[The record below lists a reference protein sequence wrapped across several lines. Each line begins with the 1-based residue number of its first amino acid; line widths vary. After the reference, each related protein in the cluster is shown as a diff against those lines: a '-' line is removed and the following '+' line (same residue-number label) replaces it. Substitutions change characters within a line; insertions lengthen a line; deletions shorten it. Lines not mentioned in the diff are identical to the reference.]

1 MIESN
6 MDGAAR
12 KQLIDQIKRSD
23 NSKTMQLAE
32 QLLQLGS
39 LYGIKDT
46 DIIAYLLYALRLEQI
61 KVLASR
67 KSSTA
72 QLSQYHQDMKAGKVK
87 PALKKNLHNEDIRGL
102 KEMGFTNRE
111 IAERYSVSER
121 TIRNRLKD
129 MEKEDQQ
136 SGNAEDVWKNC
147 L

>member
-1 MIESN
+1 MIEPN

-12 KQLIDQIKRSD
+12 KQLIDQIRRSD

-39 LYGIKDT
+39 LYGIKDK
-46 DIIAYLLYALRLEQI
+46 DIIAYLLYALRLVQI
-61 KVLASR
+61 KVIAGR
-67 KSSTA
+67 KSSTP

-87 PALKKNLHNEDIRGL
+87 PALKKNLRNEDIRGL

-136 SGNAEDVWKNC
+136 SGNAEHVWKNC